1 MNEQFNGNNNMFC
14 PNCGYKVAGQNF
26 CPNCGNAMNNMVSS
40 NIYNSPNSNMK
51 FSNVQNYRKTN
62 KTAILVSSIV
72 AVILLL
78 TVLLL
83 VPTLRYS
90 TANSYM
96 HDGNYMQAV
105 TIFEKLGS
113 FRDSENKKLEC
124 FYKLGLQY
132 ENEGKYDDAAKAFEK
147 SKGYKDASEK
157 KKEAEQEAKVSD
169 LKKKFVKAYK
179 KCLSNDTSL
188 SSDGL
193 SITVNSA
200 NEYDTEGGVDIMMI
214 ISSLKLPNSLLDEM
228 LATNSL
234 MGRQSEKYENIQVDW
249 SYHPDNGLD
258 AIFKIVE

>member
-26 CPNCGNAMNNMVSS
+26 CPNCGIAMNNMVSS
-40 NIYNSPNSNMK
+40 NIYNSPNYNMK
-51 FSNVQNYRKTN
+51 FSNVQNYKKTN

-72 AVILLL
+72 AGIAVILLL
-78 TVLLL
+78 TVFLF

-132 ENEGKYDDAAKAFEK
+132 KMRASMMMRQKHLKNQKGTKMLLRKRKRLNRKLKY
-147 SKGYKDASEK
+147 
-157 KKEAEQEAKVSD
+157 
-169 LKKKFVKAYK
+169 L
-179 KCLSNDTSL
+179 
-188 SSDGL
+188 
-193 SITVNSA
+193 I
-200 NEYDTEGGVDIMMI
+200 
-214 ISSLKLPNSLLDEM
+214 
-228 LATNSL
+228 
-234 MGRQSEKYENIQVDW
+234 
-249 SYHPDNGLD
+249 
-258 AIFKIVE
+258 